1 MRTPRILL
9 LGLSAALSA
18 CAAKKPPPPQS
29 LTLGENK
36 LEYRDYSRVKGSLC
50 DADPR
55 RLGPELQKI
64 NEVLEQ
70 FVSKTAGAAKPEAT
84 AEEVELL
91 REGSKSLGP
100 VVDAHGKNLA
110 GLSGCGFKKQAPFPE
125 LTQKGN
131 ELVTQA
137 RARLTEASTVL
148 AAADKRLAEQKW
160 RDESTEREATAKQT
174 WCGGKV
180 ALGSGDL
187 YFARQDIDGTMRWL
201 FCDGIMVEAASGAE
215 PTVIVPE
222 TISKKDRKKIQDK
235 RYLEAVKAYPAE
247 EIDKFGAEK
256 KPEAK
261 QE

>member
-9 LGLSAALSA
+9 LGLSAALAA

-55 RLGPELQKI
+55 RLGPELQNI
-64 NEVLEQ
+64 NEVLAQ
-70 FVSKTAGAAKPEAT
+70 FVSKTEGVSKPTAA

-91 REGSKSLGP
+91 REGSKSLGA

-125 LTQKGN
+125 VTQKGN

-137 RARLTEASTVL
+137 KARLAEAPTVL

-160 RDESTEREATAKQT
+160 REDSNAREATAKQT

-180 ALGSGDL
+180 AVGSGDI
-187 YFARQDIDGTMRWL
+187 YFARQESDGTMRWL
-201 FCDGIMVEAASGAE
+201 FCDGIMVEGASGAE
-215 PTVIVPE
+215 PTLIIPD
-222 TISKKDRKKIQDK
+222 TISKKDRRKIQDK
-235 RYLEAVKAYPAE
+235 RYLEAVTEYPAE